1 MEKEILE
8 KLSKR
13 YCKKEK
19 FILLLYKICKANK
32 VDNAIYYI
40 EKFLKLSVSK

>member
-1 MEKEILE
+1 MKKEILE
-8 KLSKR
+8 EMCKK
-13 YCKKEK
+13 YCKRKR

-32 VDNAIYYI
+32 VDNATYYI